1 MNKTKMAYAAIAAL
15 VLALLGLL
23 VAKTRGVDFDGH
35 NEVLALLRQLKQ
47 IDAEWNVDVLRSR
60 TGLNASYDPVAS
72 PLPVLESLEAAL
84 RSKSDELWSTQDQSG
99 TRVQSLLD
107 AYRRTMDEKVTLIER
122 FKSQNSILRNSSRFL
137 PVAAQDLVEAA
148 GASRV
153 GANALDDTGRAL
165 NALLTATMT
174 YVQTPDAALRES
186 IEAGS
191 RNLQQLVSAMAPDVR
206 DTATTLV
213 RHVDTVLKQQEA
225 TNRLLIELAAVPT
238 ARAVDDLADAARQ
251 EHEAVLAT
259 QQSYRNL
266 LVLYSGFLLAL
277 LAWLGWRLFRNFR
290 LLHKSNTAL
299 RESHDALKES
309 QSQLVQAEKM
319 SALGQMVAG
328 IAHEINTPLA
338 YVKGTF
344 DVLKEQLAPVHA
356 LAVQNQD
363 FTEHM
368 RRDKHDQP
376 ALSQK
381 FLRIESS
388 TKSLL
393 DRGLFTEMGQ
403 LLSDGVHG
411 IEQISEIVLN
421 LKNFSRIDRAK
432 VTEYSVRAGLQSTL
446 LLARNLLK
454 NRVEIREEHG
464 EVPDIEC
471 SPSQINQV
479 FLNIIT
485 NAVHAIPPE
494 RKACITLRTAIEDA
508 NTVRVEIQDNGSGIE
523 PDVLTKIFDPFFTTK
538 PIGRGT
544 GLGLSISYKIIQD
557 HGGRIVVDTELGVG
571 TVFTVLLP
579 VHAAAAPDALIEEE
593 ALFAA

>member
-1 MNKTKMAYAAIAAL
+1 MRKTNFFNALIAAL
-15 VLALLGLL
+15 LLGVLALL
-23 VAKTRGVDFDGH
+23 VTKTRSVDFDSH

-60 TGLNASYDPVAS
+60 TGMNADYDAVAS

-84 RSKSDELWSTQDQSG
+84 LTKSDALHIAQEEGRIQ
-99 TRVQSLLD
+99 VQALLD
-107 AYRRTMDEKVTLIER
+107 IHRRTMDEKVMLIER

-137 PVAAQDLVEAA
+137 PVAAQDLIEAA
-148 GASRV
+148 NTSRAAV
-153 GANALDDTGRAL
+153 SVLDLTGRTL
-165 NALLTATMT
+165 NSLLASTMT
-174 YVQTPDAALRES
+174 YVQTPDGDLRAS
-186 IEAGS
+186 IEIDS
-191 RNLQQLVSAMAPDVR
+191 RHLQQIVSVMTPEVR
-206 DTATTLV
+206 DSAATLA

-225 TNRLLIELAAVPT
+225 TNRLLAELAAVPT
-238 ARAVDDLADAARQ
+238 AKSVDDLADATRA
-251 EHEAVLAT
+251 EHEALLET
-259 QQSYRNL
+259 QQTYRNL
-266 LVLYSGFLLAL
+266 LVLYSVFLLAL
-277 LAWLGWRLFRNFR
+277 LGWLGWRLFRSFR
-290 LLHKSNTAL
+290 LLHRAHRAL

-344 DVLKEQLAPVHA
+344 DVLMEQLSPVRELA
-356 LAVQNQD
+356 LQNRD
-363 FTEHM
+363 FTEHL
-368 RRDKHDQP
+368 RRDKHDHP

-388 TKSLL
+388 TKTLL
-393 DRGLFTEMGQ
+393 DRGLFNEMGQ
-403 LLSDGVHG
+403 LLNDGVHG

-454 NRVEIREEHG
+454 NRVDIREEYG
-464 EVPDIEC
+464 DVPDIEC

-479 FLNIIT
+479 FLNIVT

-494 RKACITLRTAIEDA
+494 RKACITLRTSLEDA
-508 NTVRVEIQDNGSGIE
+508 NTVRVEIQDNGSGIA
-523 PDVLTKIFDPFFTTK
+523 PDVLDKIFDPFFTTK

-544 GLGLSISYKIIQD
+544 GLGLSISYKIIQE

-579 VHAAAAPDALIEEE
+579 VRATRDQKTPLEEE
-593 ALFAA
+593 SLFAA